1 VSLPDPLPPLTAA
14 EIEALVAALDP
25 LLDGFGEGESCLDD
39 AAAYLSRL
47 GLTDSTGST
56 GGSAAP
62 GRPEPSAPDDPGT
75 SALTIW
81 LERWRQEGGNRQ
93 TLRLLLSTLQAWQ
106 T

>member
-47 GLTDSTGST
+47 GLTGST

-62 GRPEPSAPDDPGT
+62 GKTEASTPADPGS